1 MITVFNGLTMRKF
14 DLVICNPPY
23 SRKNTDGRP
32 VNMWVGIINK
42 CLDNLENG
50 GVLNA
55 IHPSGWRM
63 GSDGRA
69 GQLFNR
75 LTKENQMH
83 YLSMNNVQE
92 GEKVFNAST
101 SFDWYI
107 VQKQTK
113 NDTVVIDFDGVENRI
128 NFENR
133 EYLANSMIPELDN
146 ITK

>member
-1 MITVFNGLTMRKF
+1 M
-14 DLVICNPPY
+14 
-23 SRKNTDGRP
+23 
-32 VNMWVGIINK
+32 
-42 CLDNLENG
+42 G
-50 GVLNA
+50 G
-55 IHPSGWRM
+55 
-63 GSDGRA
+63 DGRA

-113 NDTVVIDFDGVENRI
+113 NDTVVIDYDGIENRI

-133 EYLANSMIPELDN
+133 EYLANSMIAELDG